1 MGEEEKE
8 EDTYDT
14 DTRYTIHGE
23 REKTEKYTADIRF
36 CYLLVADSF
45 FFFFFGNYDTYNYR
59 VSYHMYFYFFLRNRY
74 DFYDNSFL
82 SIAMNL

>member
-45 FFFFFGNYDTYNYR
+45 FFFFFWK
-59 VSYHMYFYFFLRNRY
+59 L
-74 DFYDNSFL
+74 
-82 SIAMNL
+82 